1 MTYAGRL
8 ATGRMTFRWLPVL
21 LLLAGGC
28 QMYDVQQDPKTGELY
43 RHNWWNYYERGM
55 GYAREGRTELA
66 RQDFETA
73 LGIRSGAKFGYDEDM
88 WRARTYGLHF
98 VESYFPNREL
108 GICLLSLGKPEE
120 AVKHLETSMKQAPSG
135 RAKHYLNLARKEI
148 LAKTVVTP
156 PSIAINAASQ
166 ARWTRARSRTLE
178 GIAQGS
184 GLVQRVLVNGRPL
197 FTELA
202 ESRVPFQKTV
212 SLSAGTNVVSVEA
225 VDLLGKKAQQK
236 VTWIADWR
244 PPEFTVRSMRRDGD
258 AWVAEGR
265 CMDDWGLASISVNGV
280 PQLRSTNA
288 TPLKAAALKVRFKA
302 DQVPLIEAEDL
313 AGNRLR
319 SPIALEDF
327 EKVAMDDA
335 PSALLA
341 EGAAAGEGTDAP
353 KALGAAPAAQ
363 DRMKPSLKLGAGSA
377 VAQVF
382 GEEFFLDGV
391 ASDNGGLAAIL
402 LNGEDQLAKENH
414 GAVRS
419 YFARRLPLDMGTNE
433 FEVVAQ
439 DLAGNKITK
448 MLTVVRRPPEYLS
461 EEYRLTMGVP
471 PMISSGQDVLG
482 KTVKRLIEQELLR
495 EPVRFRLLERE
506 EGWDY
511 ILREQQLSLS
521 DLADPQAALRISKM
535 LPAEMLL
542 MSSVLPEGK
551 GMTVCAKIVDTQEGQ
566 ILMTSDVYS
575 EQGAEDLSFQV
586 GGLVMKVLQ
595 HFPLVSGEVLRTE
608 AGKVTINVGTREGV
622 TEATR
627 FIVLAKTESSKG
639 IQDAKVCKIDGKSVE
654 LGVAQIRQDSVTA
667 KILPGAAK
675 DAIKE
680 GYYVYA
686 R

>member
-1 MTYAGRL
+1 MTYAGLAAARRL
-8 ATGRMTFRWLPVL
+8 LRWLPAL
-21 LLLAGGC
+21 LLLSGSC
-28 QMYDVQQDPKTGELY
+28 RMYDVQQDPVTGELY
-43 RHNWWNYYERGM
+43 RHNWWNYYERGS
-55 GYAREGRTELA
+55 GYMREGKVDLA

-73 LGIRSGAKFGYDEDM
+73 LGIRSGARFGYDEDM

-108 GICLLSLGKPEE
+108 GICLLSLGKPDE
-120 AVKHLETSMKQAPSG
+120 AVRFLETSMKQAPSG

-148 LAKTVVTP
+148 LARTAVTP
-156 PSIAINAASQ
+156 PAIALSAASLT
-166 ARWTRARSRTLE
+166 RWTRSRSRMLE
-178 GIAQGS
+178 GVAQGD
-184 GLVQRVLVNGRPL
+184 GRVQRVLVNGRPL
-197 FTELA
+197 FSELA
-202 ESRVPFQKTV
+202 ENRVPFSQTV

-225 VDLLGKKAQQK
+225 VDLLGKKTRQS
-236 VTWIADWR
+236 VTWVADWR
-244 PPEFTVRSMRRDGD
+244 PPEFVVRGLRRDGD
-258 AWVAEGR
+258 TWVAEGR
-265 CMDDWGLASISVNGV
+265 CLDDWGLASISVNGV
-280 PQLRSTNA
+280 PQLRATNA
-288 TPLKAAALKVRFKA
+288 TPLKAALLKVRFKA
-302 DQVPLIEAEDL
+302 DQAPVIEAEDL

-327 EKVAMDDA
+327 EKVAMDGL
-335 PSALLA
+335 PGALLA

-363 DRMKPSLKLGAGSA
+363 DRMKPSLKLGVGSA

-391 ASDNGGLAAIL
+391 ASDSGGLAAIL
-402 LNGEDQLAKENH
+402 LNGEDQLAKDSH

-439 DLAGNKITK
+439 DLAGNKLTK
-448 MLTVVRRPPEYLS
+448 MLTVVRRSPEYLA

-471 PMISSGQDVLG
+471 PMAMSGQDVLG
-482 KTVKRLIEQELLR
+482 KTIKRLIEQELLR

-521 DLADPQAALRISKM
+521 DLADPQAALRICKL

-551 GMTVCAKIVDTQEGQ
+551 GLTVCAKVVDTQEGQ
-566 ILMTSDVYS
+566 VLMTSDVYS
-575 EQGAEDLSFQV
+575 EQGTEDLSFQV

-595 HFPLVSGEVLRTE
+595 HFPLVSGAVLR
-608 AGKVTINVGTREGV
+608 ADSGKVTINVGTREGV
-622 TEATR
+622 TESTR
-627 FIVLAKTESSKG
+627 FIVLAKTEATQG
-639 IQDAKVCKIDGKSVE
+639 IQDAQVCKLDGKRIE
-654 LGVAQIRQDSVTA
+654 LGVSQIRQDSVTT
-667 KILPGAAK
+667 KVLPGSAK
-675 DAIKE
+675 DTIKE
-680 GYYVYA
+680 GFYVYA